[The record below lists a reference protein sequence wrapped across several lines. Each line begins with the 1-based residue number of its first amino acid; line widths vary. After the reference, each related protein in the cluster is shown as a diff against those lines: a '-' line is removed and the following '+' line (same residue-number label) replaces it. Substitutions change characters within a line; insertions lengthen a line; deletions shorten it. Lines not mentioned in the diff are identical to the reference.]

1 METFASIAVVVS
13 LWVSGVL
20 AGSWRIAEH
29 ACTTLSCGS
38 NQFLD
43 ITYAFYGIQYWC
55 DASNEVGILDSR
67 CYRKQSC
74 QICATNSWYG
84 DPCPGTSKYLWYNY
98 DCINIVVDGAWGD
111 WTSWGG
117 CSTTCGGGRQSRS
130 RICDNPRP
138 ANGGKTC
145 SGSSA
150 DFQDCNTAAC
160 PTAAP
165 GQYLQLCPSG
175 YFTCQS
181 GSMSC
186 IQNEFQCDCSADCDD
201 GSDEDATYAG
211 CTNTL
216 ECLAKAG
223 AGTTVISLTLIC
235 LAFFL
240 SLGMF

>member
-1 METFASIAVVVS
+1 MY
-13 LWVSGVL
+13 
-20 AGSWRIAEH
+20 
-29 ACTTLSCGS
+29 S
-38 NQFLD
+38 NHIFFQD
-43 ITYAFYGIQYWC
+43 
-55 DASNEVGILDSR
+55 
-67 CYRKQSC
+67 
-74 QICATNSWYG
+74 
-84 DPCPGTSKYLWYNY
+84 
-98 DCINIVVDGAWGD
+98 IVVDGAWGD

-223 AGTTVISLTLIC
+223 AGTKVISLTLIC